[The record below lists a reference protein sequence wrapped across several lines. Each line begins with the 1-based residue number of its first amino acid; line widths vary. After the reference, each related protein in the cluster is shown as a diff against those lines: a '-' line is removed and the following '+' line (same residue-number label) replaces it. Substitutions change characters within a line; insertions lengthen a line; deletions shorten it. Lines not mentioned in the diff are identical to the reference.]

1 MGTEVK
7 NIVLVGFMGTGKSRV
22 GRLLAKR
29 LGLDFVDMDALIEE
43 RQGKPIPRIFAE
55 EGEPAFRRMERELVR
70 ELAAREGQVIA
81 CGGGIVLNPDNLADY
96 AATGL
101 VVCLSA
107 APDTILERVAHET
120 HRPLLA
126 EGDKLQKIRDLL
138 ARRQP
143 LYDAV
148 PHQVPTDGLSAED
161 VAERI
166 LALRRDAQ

>member
-1 MGTEVK
+1 MQAHR

-22 GRLLAKR
+22 GRTLADR
-29 LGLDFVDMDALIEE
+29 LGLTFTDMDAVIEA
-43 RQGKPIPRIFAE
+43 RADKPIARIFAE
-55 EGEPAFRRMERELVR
+55 DGEPAFRRLERELVC
-70 ELAAREGQVIA
+70 ELSAQSGLVVA
-81 CGGGIVLNPDNLADY
+81 CGGGIVLNPDNIRDY

-107 APDTILERVAHET
+107 APETILRRVEKET

-143 LYDAV
+143 LYDAI
-148 PHQVPTDGLSAED
+148 PHQVRTDGLSVEEIANGI
-161 VAERI
+161 VAI
-166 LALRRDAQ
+166 LSSGR

>member
-143 LYDAV
+143 LYGAV